1 VTIKFQMKNVDEANK
16 ILSGMTAIIWNRA
29 NKAYMDI
36 KSETLCYPLPQT
48 PKKGGPSSSIFTPQP
63 LLECEALL
71 QYTM

>member
-1 VTIKFQMKNVDEANK
+1 MKNVDEANK
-16 ILSGMTAIIWNRA
+16 ILSGMTAIVWNRA
-29 NKAYMDI
+29 NRAYMDV
-36 KSETLCYPLPQT
+36 KSETLCYPLPPP